1 MKKYFVYLM
10 MALAAFTFN
19 ACGDDDPV
27 TENREQNSP
36 AHQMTRMTTLMI
48 QTNLKVLT
56 TRTHLRETATSL
68 WPISVGEEP
77 HSGWHSR
84 LSNKPGLTCF
94 V

>member
-27 TENREQNSP
+27 TEEPGTEQPGTPDDPNDNSDDSDEP
-36 AHQMTRMTTLMI
+36 E
-48 QTNLKVLT
+48 VLT

>member
-10 MALAAFTFN
+10 MA
-19 ACGDDDPV
+19 
-27 TENREQNSP
+27 SP